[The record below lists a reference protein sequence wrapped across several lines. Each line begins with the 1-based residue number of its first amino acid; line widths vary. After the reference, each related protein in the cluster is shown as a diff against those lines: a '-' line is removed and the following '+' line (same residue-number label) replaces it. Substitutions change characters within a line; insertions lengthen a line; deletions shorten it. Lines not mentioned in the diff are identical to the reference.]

1 MYDILL
7 LNCRLLRPDPQAEP
21 DVVDIAISSGKIV
34 EIAPYISTAAKFEL
48 DLKQKLVSPP
58 FVESHIH
65 LDSVLTAGQ
74 PRWNQ
79 SGTLFEGID
88 IWRDRKQSL
97 DREDIKT
104 RAIATLQQQATQGV
118 LFARTHVDVSEP
130 NLTALQALLEVKE
143 EVKDW
148 MTLQVVAF
156 PQDGIYGSDGNEA
169 LLEKALKLGA
179 DVVGGIPHY
188 EFTREDGLKS
198 VQRIF
203 ELAEQYDRLID
214 IHCDEIDDDQSRFL
228 EVVAA
233 YAQRS
238 GMGAKVTASHTTA
251 FGSYNSAY
259 AQKLLG
265 LVARS
270 QINFVANP
278 LINITL
284 QGRTDTYP
292 KRRGLTRVKELWQA
306 GINVSLGHDC
316 IQDCWYS
323 LGTGNML
330 DVASMVVHVSQMTG
344 MTEINACYDMITW
357 HGAKTL
363 NVHDAYGIEVG
374 KPANLIVLDASDRFD
389 ALRRRATVS
398 YVIAQGQLI
407 AKTESP
413 KSQWQPTLDALQAE
427 TSSSDI
433 SEPDDIGITPEPAS
447 ETTNPDKAIESQ
459 PIASASEGSEDIGD
473 ETIEDEG
480 VGIAVSEER
489 DREED
494 TVTDPAIEVEVE
506 DMAIAVP
513 DKRDIVED
521 EEDEE
526 DTIADSVVEVES
538 DRVVPK
544 INPGEDDSLFTIIEL
559 PDRRAPQEEPGDPI
573 EKALSQLDRMELN
586 GSNPIYSN
594 DDISAY
600 SLDDLADEMPDV
612 GDSVEKAL
620 NRLDR
625 MELNGSKPA
634 HSNDDISAYSL
645 DDLADEIP
653 DVGDSVEKALSQLD
667 RVELSGS
674 KAGSSD
680 LDISAYSLGDLSS
693 EMPDV
698 EETGTVE
705 EAVETSIPDLA
716 DEDEIANDPATI
728 YSIEQLVNEL
738 FSKEV

>member
-1 MYDILL
+1 MKSVYDILL
-7 LNCRLLRPDPQAEP
+7 LNCRLLRPDPQTEP
-21 DVVDIAISSGKIV
+21 DLVDIAISSGKIV
-34 EIAPYISTAAKFEL
+34 EIAPYISTAAKLEL

-88 IWRDRKQSL
+88 IWRDRKQNL
-97 DREDIKT
+97 DPEDIKT
-104 RAIATLQQQATQGV
+104 RAISTLQHQATQGV

-130 NLTALQALLEVKE
+130 NLTALKAILEVRE

-156 PQDGIYGSDGNEA
+156 PQDGIYGSEGNEA
-169 LLEKALKLGA
+169 LLETALKLGA

-188 EFTREDGLKS
+188 EFTREDGLQS
-198 VQRIF
+198 VHRIF

-330 DVASMVVHVSQMTG
+330 DVASMLVHVSQMTG
-344 MTEINACYDMITW
+344 MAEINACYDMITW

-363 NVHDAYGIEVG
+363 NVQDSYGIEVG

-389 ALRRRATVS
+389 ALRRRATVA
-398 YVIAQGQLI
+398 YVISQGQLI

-413 KSQWQPTLDALQAE
+413 KSQWLPNLEALQAE
-427 TSSSDI
+427 TSNSDI
-433 SEPDDIGITPEPAS
+433 SNMDDTDADSTIGIADS
-447 ETTNPDKAIESQ
+447 ETTPVTTSKAIDIDEDIESPPTEITLEDSEDGEDKAM
-459 PIASASEGSEDIGD
+459 EDKN
-473 ETIEDEG
+473 
-480 VGIAVSEER
+480 
-489 DREED
+489 
-494 TVTDPAIEVEVE
+494 
-506 DMAIAVP
+506 MAIAVP
-513 DKRDIVED
+513 DEPDMAENVEDIVADAAMEAEPED
-521 EEDEE
+521 EFKPV
-526 DTIADSVVEVES
+526 SN
-538 DRVVPK
+538 R
-544 INPGEDDSLFTIIEL
+544 NEDDSLFTIIEL
-559 PDRRAPQEEPGDPI
+559 PERRVPQDDPVEKALNQLDRMKLNGYEHTRSDDDISAYSLDDLSNEMPDVEDSA

-586 GSNPIYSN
+586 GYKHTRSD

-600 SLDDLADEMPDV
+600 SLDDLSNEMLDV
-612 GDSVEKAL
+612 E
-620 NRLDR
+620 N
-625 MELNGSKPA
+625 
-634 HSNDDISAYSL
+634 
-645 DDLADEIP
+645 
-653 DVGDSVEKALSQLD
+653 SVEKALSQLD
-667 RVELSGS
+667 RIELNGKSVR
-674 KAGSSD
+674 SD
-680 LDISAYSLGDLSS
+680 DDISAYSLEDLSN
-693 EMPDV
+693 EMPDAEV
-698 EETGTVE
+698 LE
-705 EAVETSIPDLA
+705 EAEEVVDPAS
-716 DEDEIANDPATI
+716 EDDSEVVNDPATI